1 MQKEAGG
8 GNPFRLSSFGDGIL
22 PLWAVSLFV
31 SDATNG
37 CPLLPTQSLE
47 VLANNAAKVQHS
59 LCRNLLLLLVLLCG
73 LDQVM
78 FFPLMIDKF
87 QVGPLPVF
95 LRKEGTSDPSHVSE
109 KPNRS

>member
-47 VLANNAAKVQHS
+47 VLIMLPKCSTAFVVTCYYC
-59 LCRNLLLLLVLLCG
+59 LC
-73 LDQVM
+73 
-78 FFPLMIDKF
+78 FFADWI
-87 QVGPLPVF
+87 
-95 LRKEGTSDPSHVSE
+95 R
-109 KPNRS
+109 